1 LIEDNN
7 NEIKLMMIFN
17 PYAVSE
23 QGNKGSWEIVMSYTA
38 ITNDPILPL
47 KFKQSQDEKIKNEVD
62 KLATKFD

>member
-1 LIEDNN
+1 
-7 NEIKLMMIFN
+7 MMIFN

-47 KFKQSQDEKIKNEVD
+47 NFKQSQDEKIKNEVD